1 MLFGKDVMIG
11 ACADPLE
18 VVGPDGEHAVS
29 EIVLSISARA
39 RTSAWRWATTRGS
52 CKNDRASRLVD
63 RNVLRGLIQAMGD
76 AVGLQVDGVPKIC
89 RQQQQHHGNR

>member
-29 EIVLSISARA
+29 EIVLSISAKGQDQCLALGYHA
-39 RTSAWRWATTRGS
+39 RI
-52 CKNDRASRLVD
+52 L
-63 RNVLRGLIQAMGD
+63 
-76 AVGLQVDGVPKIC
+76 
-89 RQQQQHHGNR
+89 